1 MPYFYDAELR
11 NKRTVLVRGKKII
24 YTDAMTDC
32 KKVFEFSI
40 KELRLDKKAEEYAF
54 MLAYDTKKSLIG
66 VFEISHGTINTALL
80 SNREIFMRALLIG
93 AANIIIVH
101 NHPSG
106 NILPSGQDRDVCKR
120 IMNAAKLLEI
130 PLDDFIIIGSGEYYS
145 FRKENELL

>member
-1 MPYFYDAELR
+1 MPYFYEAELR

-66 VFEISHGTINTALL
+66 IFEISHGTINTALL
-80 SNREIFMRALLIG
+80 SNREIFMRGLTAWIHG
-93 AANIIIVH
+93 WHFNNIIPI
-101 NHPSG
+101 PYRL
-106 NILPSGQDRDVCKR
+106 ICKH
-120 IMNAAKLLEI
+120 IKKLA
-130 PLDDFIIIGSGEYYS
+130 P
-145 FRKENELL
+145 

>member
-1 MPYFYDAELR
+1 MPYFYEAELR
-11 NKRTVLVRGKKII
+11 NKRTVLVRSKKI
-24 YTDAMTDC
+24 TCNDAMTDC
-32 KKVFEFSI
+32 KKVFEFSV

-54 MLAYDTKKSLIG
+54 MLAYDTKKVLIG

-80 SNREIFMRALLIG
+80 SNREIFMRALLVG
-93 AANIIIVH
+93 AANIIIIH

-106 NILPSGQDRDVCKR
+106 NILPSEQDRDVCKK

-130 PLDDFIIIGSGEYYS
+130 PLDDFIIIGNEEYYS

>member
-1 MPYFYDAELR
+1 MAYLYEAELR

-24 YTDAMTDC
+24 CNVAMTDC
-32 KKVFEFSI
+32 KKVFEFSV

-54 MLAYDTKKSLIG
+54 MLAYDTKKVLIG

-80 SNREIFMRALLIG
+80 SNREIFMRALIIG
-93 AANIIIVH
+93 AANIIIIH

-106 NILPSGQDRDVCKR
+106 NILPSEQDRDVCKK

-130 PLDDFIIIGSGEYYS
+130 PLDDFIIIGNGEYYS

>member
-1 MPYFYDAELR
+1 MPYFYEAELR

-66 VFEISHGTINTALL
+66 VSVETPCSLTQ
-80 SNREIFMRALLIG
+80 
-93 AANIIIVH
+93 NITPVMKMAH
-101 NHPSG
+101 KQQTSCLAP
-106 NILPSGQDRDVCKR
+106 
-120 IMNAAKLLEI
+120 
-130 PLDDFIIIGSGEYYS
+130 
-145 FRKENELL
+145 

>member
-1 MPYFYDAELR
+1 MPYFYEAELI
-11 NKRTVLVRGKKII
+11 NKRTVLVRSKKIT

-32 KKVFEFSI
+32 KKVFEFST
-40 KELRLDKKAEEYAF
+40 KELHLDKKAEEYVF
-54 MLAYDTKKSLIG
+54 MLAYDTKKILIG
-66 VFEISHGTINTALL
+66 VFEISHGTINAAFL

-106 NILPSGQDRDVCKR
+106 NVLPSNQDRDICKR
-120 IMNAAKLLEI
+120 IMEAANLLEI

>member
-1 MPYFYDAELR
+1 MAYLYEAELR

-24 YTDAMTDC
+24 CNDAMTDC
-32 KKVFEFSI
+32 KKVFEFSV

-54 MLAYDTKKSLIG
+54 MFAYDTKKVLIG

-93 AANIIIVH
+93 AANIIIIH

-106 NILPSGQDRDVCKR
+106 NILPSEQDRDVCKK

-130 PLDDFIIIGSGEYYS
+130 PLDDFIIIGNEEYYS

>member
-1 MPYFYDAELR
+1 MAYLYEAELR

-24 YTDAMTDC
+24 CNVAMTDC
-32 KKVFEFSI
+32 KKVFEFSV

-54 MLAYDTKKSLIG
+54 MLAYDTKKVLIG

-106 NILPSGQDRDVCKR
+106 NILPSEQDRNICKK
-120 IMNAAKLLEI
+120 IMDAAKLLEI

-145 FRKENELL
+145 FRKENEFL

>member
-1 MPYFYDAELR
+1 MPYFYEAELR
-11 NKRTVLVRGKKII
+11 NKRTVLVRGKRISD
-24 YTDAMTDC
+24 TEAMVNC
-32 KKVFEFSI
+32 RKVFEFST
-40 KELRLDKKAEEYAF
+40 KELHLDKKAEEYVF
-54 MLAYDTKKSLIG
+54 MFAYDTKKALIG
-66 VFEISHGTINTALL
+66 VFEISHGTIDTALL

-106 NILPSGQDRDVCKR
+106 NILPSEQDRDICKK
-120 IMNAAKLLEI
+120 IVDAAKLLEI

>member
-1 MPYFYDAELR
+1 M
-11 NKRTVLVRGKKII
+11 
-24 YTDAMTDC
+24 
-32 KKVFEFSI
+32 
-40 KELRLDKKAEEYAF
+40 F
-54 MLAYDTKKSLIG
+54 MFAYDTKKMFIG
-66 VFEISHGTINTALL
+66 VFEISHGTINAAFL

-106 NILPSGQDRDVCKR
+106 NILPSEQDRDICKK
-120 IMNAAKLLEI
+120 IMDAAKLLEI

>member
-1 MPYFYDAELR
+1 MPYFYDAELI
-11 NKRTVLVRGKKII
+11 NKRTVLVRGKKIT

-32 KKVFEFSI
+32 KKVFEFSV
-40 KELRLDKKAEEYAF
+40 KELHLDKKAEEYVF
-54 MLAYDTKKSLIG
+54 MFAYDTKKVLIG

-93 AANIIIVH
+93 AANIILVH

-106 NILPSGQDRDVCKR
+106 SILPSQQDRDVCKK
-120 IMNAAKLLEI
+120 IMDAAKLLEI
-130 PLDDFIIIGSGEYYS
+130 PLDDFIIIGNGEYYS

>member
-1 MPYFYDAELR
+1 MAYLYEAELR

-24 YTDAMTDC
+24 CNVAMTDC
-32 KKVFEFSI
+32 KKVFEFSV

-54 MLAYDTKKSLIG
+54 MLAYDTKKVLIG
-66 VFEISHGTINTALL
+66 VFEISHGTINTALF

-93 AANIIIVH
+93 AANIIIIH

-106 NILPSGQDRDVCKR
+106 NILPSEQDRDVCKK

-130 PLDDFIIIGSGEYYS
+130 PLDDFIIIGNGEYYS

>member
-1 MPYFYDAELR
+1 MFL
-11 NKRTVLVRGKKII
+11 L
-24 YTDAMTDC
+24 
-32 KKVFEFSI
+32 
-40 KELRLDKKAEEYAF
+40 
-54 MLAYDTKKSLIG
+54 LIWIVYRYPIQQNIRKFNTG
-66 VFEISHGTINTALL
+66 DFRNTALL

-106 NILPSGQDRDVCKR
+106 SILPSGQDRDVCKR